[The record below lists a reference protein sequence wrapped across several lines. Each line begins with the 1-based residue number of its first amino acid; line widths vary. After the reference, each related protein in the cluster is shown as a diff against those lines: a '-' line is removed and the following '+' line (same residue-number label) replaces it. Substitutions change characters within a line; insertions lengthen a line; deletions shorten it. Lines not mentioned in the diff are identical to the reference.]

1 MSTPAFD
8 PTTRFSDRVSDYV
21 AARPGYPR
29 ELVALLERNAGLAPA
44 LTLADVG
51 CGTGK
56 LAELFLARSYAVVG
70 VEPNDAMR
78 AQGDAE
84 LAKWPQFRSVAGRA
98 EATTLPDASVD
109 AIVCGQAFHWFDPPQ
124 TRREFRR
131 ISRGGPVVLVWNDRV
146 TSGDAFHEGYEALLR
161 AHCPDYLRVAS
172 GWANAEVIR
181 AFYHPGTY
189 QTARL
194 ANTQALDLP
203 NLLKRLTS
211 SSYVPKSGPAHG
223 ALIAGATALFRA
235 HALDGRV
242 TLRYETRLFHG
253 HLT

>member
-1 MSTPAFD
+1 MTARVTD
-8 PTTRFSDRVSDYV
+8 ATTRFSDRVNDYV
-21 AARPGYPR
+21 AARPSYPP
-29 ELVALLERNAGLAPA
+29 ELVDLLERDAGLTPT

-51 CGTGK
+51 SGTGK
-56 LAELFLARSYAVVG
+56 LAELFLAREYMVVG

-78 AQGDAE
+78 VQGDTD
-84 LAKWPQFRSVAGRA
+84 LARWPRFRSVAGRA

-109 AIVCGQAFHWFDPPQ
+109 AIICGQAFHWFDPPQ
-124 TRREFRR
+124 ARVEFVR
-131 ISRGGPVVLVWNDRV
+131 ILRGGPVVLIWNDRV
-146 TSGDAFHEGYEALLR
+146 TSGDVFHEGYEALLR
-161 AHCPDYLRVAS
+161 THCPDYLRVAS

-203 NLLKRLTS
+203 NLLRRLTS
-211 SSYVPKSGPAHG
+211 SSYVPKSGPAHE
-223 ALIAGATALFRA
+223 AIIAGATALFHA

-242 TLRYETRLFHG
+242 TMRYETKIFHG

>member
-1 MSTPAFD
+1 MSTPAPD
-8 PTTRFSDRVSDYV
+8 PTTRFTDRVSDYV

-29 ELVALLERNAGLAPA
+29 ELVALLEHDAGLAPA
-44 LTLADVG
+44 LMLADVG
-51 CGTGK
+51 SGTGK
-56 LAELFLARSYAVVG
+56 LAELFLARGYAVVG

-78 AQGDAE
+78 SQGAAE
-84 LAKWPQFRSVAGRA
+84 LARWPRFRSVAGRA

-131 ISRGGPVVLVWNDRV
+131 ILRGGPVILVWNDRA
-146 TSGDAFHEGYEALLR
+146 TGGDGFHEGYEALLR

-172 GWANAEVIR
+172 GWASAEVIR

-194 ANTQALDLP
+194 AHAQVLDLP
-203 NLLKRLTS
+203 KLLRRLTS
-211 SSYVPKSGPAHG
+211 SSYVPRSGPAHE
-223 ALIAGATALFRA
+223 ALVGGATALFHA
-235 HALDGRV
+235 HARSGRV
-242 TLRYETRLFHG
+242 TMRYETRIFHG
-253 HLT
+253 HLA